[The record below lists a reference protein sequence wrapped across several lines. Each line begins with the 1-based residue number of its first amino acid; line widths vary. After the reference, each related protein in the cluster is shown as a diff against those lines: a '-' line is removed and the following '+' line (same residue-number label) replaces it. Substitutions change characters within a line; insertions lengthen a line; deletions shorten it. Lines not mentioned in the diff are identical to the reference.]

1 MWKNHV
7 AGWHIYHPAAPTG
20 PRRELALAS
29 QETCLFFS
37 NEGTDDP
44 FHKLASGQEGKGG
57 QTIWQ
62 DCGDSVP
69 SWDQKLVTSSAQD
82 CVSEAAMKQLRT
94 DLRQG
99 SKYGRARIL
108 SFGYQQRL
116 SEVSASSEC
125 RPHRILTLDWNS
137 SLLGAPNLPLLT
149 TWFMMLGS
157 VHWGSRGW
165 GDRSF
170 SLLSNCAPSTS
181 QTLHRWQIRRSTG
194 CKGFSRR
201 GLNQSK
207 DPNQKKAL
215 EVYVSLSFSYLY
227 AKIPLCFSYL
237 IRVGYFFSIL
247 TLKN

>member
-7 AGWHIYHPAAPTG
+7 AGWHIYLPATPTG

-29 QETCLFFS
+29 QETCLFCS

-44 FHKLASGQEGKGG
+44 FYKLASGQEGKGG
-57 QTIWQ
+57 KTIWQ

-69 SWDQKLVTSSAQD
+69 SWDQELALCSWPGFPVSLWDHRLVTSSTQD

-116 SEVSASSEC
+116 SEVSANSEC
-125 RPHRILTLDWNS
+125 RPLGILTLDWYS
-137 SLLGAPNLPLLT
+137 SSLGAPNLPLLT

-157 VHWGSRGW
+157 VHWGSCGW
-165 GDRSF
+165 GDRSL

-181 QTLHRWQIRRSTG
+181 QTLHKWQIRRSTG
-194 CKGFSRR
+194 CEWFS
-201 GLNQSK
+201 
-207 DPNQKKAL
+207 
-215 EVYVSLSFSYLY
+215 
-227 AKIPLCFSYL
+227 
-237 IRVGYFFSIL
+237 
-247 TLKN
+247 

>member
-1 MWKNHV
+1 M
-7 AGWHIYHPAAPTG
+7 AHISPSSLDRPQEG
-20 PRRELALAS
+20 VGFGFPRDVLIFQQQRDRWSL
-29 QETCLFFS
+29 
-37 NEGTDDP
+37 
-44 FHKLASGQEGKGG
+44 HKLALGQEGKGG

-69 SWDQKLVTSSAQD
+69 SWDQRLVTPSAQD

-116 SEVSASSEC
+116 SEVSASSER

-157 VHWGSRGW
+157 VHWGSFGW

-194 CKGFSRR
+194 CKGFS
-201 GLNQSK
+201 
-207 DPNQKKAL
+207 
-215 EVYVSLSFSYLY
+215 
-227 AKIPLCFSYL
+227 
-237 IRVGYFFSIL
+237 
-247 TLKN
+247 